1 MAVYGGS
8 IMAMDEDLV
17 HVRNTVLSLW
27 LGVFLF
33 LYQWSQ
39 VGHSQR
45 HGPLGV
51 VIPLKVTVIS
61 LGMKPGCWLS
71 YSMHFGGQKHI
82 VHMKVNNYLL
92 SRHLQV
98 FSYTNQGALLL
109 EQPFIQNDCYYQGYV
124 EGDPESMVTLCTCLG
139 GFQRTLQTNDVVY
152 EIEPKRHST
161 TFEHL
166 IYKVDRKETQFPPM
180 RCGLTDEET
189 ARQLKFQETV
199 NFTLMQSGYEG
210 WWTHKRFLE
219 LAVVVDYNRY
229 MHRASNTT
237 KVQYEV
243 FLVVNGI
250 DNFLSSLDVD
260 VVLMGIEVS
269 NARNLLPVNNISDLL
284 VGFCR
289 WKKNSFNNCLTHDV
303 AHVFVK
309 QHYVISVG
317 LAYVE
322 GVCNFHFNCGVDSFM
337 NDDVHDFAYIVSHEL
352 GHNLGI
358 KHDEN
363 TLNVGNIFTVTQCG
377 NSVVEGGKECDCGT
391 LQFYIKDPC
400 CQLSCTLRLGAACA
414 FGLCC
419 QDCQILPTGTV
430 CRQQENTCDLPEW
443 CNGTSNHCPEDV
455 YVQDGIPCED
465 SGYCYEKRCNNREE
479 QCRNIFGKEAKSAN
493 QSCYTKMNTHGER
506 FGNWYP
512 WLQIRAV

>member
-1 MAVYGGS
+1 
-8 IMAMDEDLV
+8 
-17 HVRNTVLSLW
+17 
-27 LGVFLF
+27 
-33 LYQWSQ
+33 
-39 VGHSQR
+39 
-45 HGPLGV
+45 
-51 VIPLKVTVIS
+51 
-61 LGMKPGCWLS
+61 
-71 YSMHFGGQKHI
+71 
-82 VHMKVNNYLL
+82 MKVNNYLL

-139 GFQRTLQTNDVVY
+139 GFQGTLQTNDVVY

-180 RCGLTDEET
+180 RCGLADEEI
-189 ARQLKFQETV
+189 AQQLKSQETV

-219 LAVVVDYNRY
+219 LAVVVDHNRY
-229 MHRASNTT
+229 LHRDSNTT

-243 FLVVNGI
+243 FLVVNEV

-260 VVLMGIEVS
+260 VVLTGIEVW
-269 NARNLLPVNNISDLL
+269 NARNLLPVNDISNLL

-289 WKKNSFNNCLTHDV
+289 WKKNSFNNCLIHDV
-303 AHVFVK
+303 AHIFVK
-309 QHYVISVG
+309 QDYGISVG
-317 LAYVE
+317 LAYV
-322 GVCNFHFNCGVDSFM
+322 GTVW
-337 NDDVHDFAYIVSHEL
+337 
-352 GHNLGI
+352 
-358 KHDEN
+358 
-363 TLNVGNIFTVTQCG
+363 NIFTVTQCG

-391 LQFYIKDPC
+391 SQLCLKDPC

-455 YVQDGIPCED
+455 YVQDGFPCED
-465 SGYCYEKRCNNREE
+465 GGYCYEKRCNNREE

-493 QSCYTKMNTHGER
+493 QSCYTKMNTRGER
-506 FGNWYP
+506 FGNCG
-512 WLQIRAV
+512 IRGAEYVRCNMSDVLCGRVQCENVTEIPLLRDHSTVHWTRFNDITCWGTDYHLGMATPDIGDVKDGTECGADHVCIKRKCVHLSLLVTGCSPETCNMNGVCNNRNNCHCNLNSRMRRNCNLLSQYLELGGSS